1 MYRVNTVSLFVYER
15 QVNLMKAY
23 NESMYWMENEAWF
36 RINSER
42 DCMELTPEA
51 PPRAVESFR
60 LYLLRNDL
68 PVDEGVIPGERYV
81 PMV

>member
-1 MYRVNTVSLFVYER
+1 MFRVNTVSLFVYER
-15 QVNLMKAY
+15 QVIFMRAY

-36 RINSER
+36 RINRER
-42 DCMELTPEA
+42 DCMELTEEA

-68 PVDEGVIPGERYV
+68 PLNEGVIPGERYV
-81 PMV
+81 PTV